1 MDGAITNSSSK
12 EEGLSIYSRNQLDI
26 SLLKSNFPPA
36 YFTICGNNLDSTSS
50 SVVTK
55 IQYFL
60 DESKALLRKSSSVDF
75 ENFQVEFSIWL
86 WNLEICRG
94 PHSISFHFSLGETR
108 NLKWLKML
116 YICHLSIR
124 CLPPE
129 IGSLKKLVE
138 LDLSFNELKNL
149 PDDIG
154 ELYALKFL
162 RAANNRL
169 VDLPPSISSLRSL
182 EKLDLSG
189 NKLSLS
195 AQLKL
200 ASMQSL
206 KCLNIQYD
214 TKIHHFPQNSFH
226 QSTPSLDLKLGDG
239 EVISMEDMDSSLV
252 EVKAQYAAVHR
263 GVHGHRSYNDC
274 HINSPCFHPE
284 SFPASKCSSSHRI
297 KKGDRQYDS
306 LQQRARQERLNYS
319 RRWRLNRYC
328 EDMIVK
334 MDEEHN
340 SSKSTLSGKGQSNI
354 QLCDNEENLV
364 DYCAVGEKLHSLDCV
379 DNESSELSNITIDNS
394 CLTESTSMDKESSSD
409 NESVS
414 SEPVV
419 NSSSVRVKHK
429 LKSKRHCDRE
439 LDNPKPSKFR
449 RPVNDSSVSWKYN
462 TESFCSIDDRLPD
475 GFFDAGRDRPFL
487 SLEEHEKSFSPDSRE
502 VILLDRYRDEELDAI
517 IFSAQRL
524 LSGYRRTCFEENT
537 DFEIDNLK
545 RASILALFVSDC
557 FGGSDRS
564 SSVRKLRKGMVGSK
578 KQQPFVC
585 TCLSINEHDNGGKQ
599 AVGMETNFNFK
610 ELCDNYLRLIKIA
623 RNSNVVPIGTV
634 RFGVCRHRAVLMKYL
649 CDRADPPIPCELVRG
664 YLDFSAHAW
673 NAIHIK
679 KGNSLIRMVV
689 DTCSPTD
696 IREET
701 DPEYYSRYVPLC
713 RVNLPLTTENSAF
726 FGSPLSSL
734 ILSHETESTKP
745 RHVFRCR
752 FGTLDAVAKVRNLES
767 YRASQEEL
775 KAFEYSFLGE
785 VRMLGAL
792 RKHSCIVEIFAHRL
806 SSKWAPAVGGK
817 ENRLL
822 QAVIVMEYIKGGSVK
837 EYVEKLSKRGEKH
850 VPVDIALHIARSVAC
865 ALVAL
870 HSKHI
875 IHRDIKSENVLID
888 LESKR
893 IDGTP
898 IVKLA
903 DFDVSVPLHSFM
915 HTCCNSHFG
924 IHAPNV
930 CIGTPRW
937 MAPEVVQAMHH
948 RNLYGLEVDIW
959 SYGCLLYEL
968 LTLQVPYY
976 GRSESEIYGLLQM
989 KRRPK
994 LTPELEALVL
1004 YNDYEQSNILSD
1016 DMDKLK
1022 LLTELF
1028 YDCTSSDP
1036 SDRPT
1041 AQCIYDKLCEDT
1053 SQNFVVR

>member
-1 MDGAITNSSSK
+1 MDGAITSSSS
-12 EEGLSIYSRNQLDI
+12 EEENLSIYSRNQLEI

-36 YFTICGNNLDSTSS
+36 YFSICGNNVDSTPS
-50 SVVTK
+50 SVVKK
-55 IQYFL
+55 IEYFL
-60 DESKALLRKSSSVDF
+60 DESKALPRKSPSVDF
-75 ENFQVEFSIWL
+75 KNFQVEFSIWL

-94 PHSISFHFSLGETR
+94 PPRVCFLFFSGETR

-116 YICHLSIR
+116 SICHLSIR

-138 LDLSFNELKNL
+138 LDLSFNKLKNL
-149 PDDIG
+149 PDDIS
-154 ELYALKFL
+154 ELDALKSL
-162 RAANNRL
+162 RAAHNRL
-169 VDLPPSISSLRSL
+169 VDLPPGIPSLKSL

-206 KCLNIQYD
+206 QCLSIQYT
-214 TKIHHFPQNSFH
+214 TKIHRFPQNSFH
-226 QSTPSLDLKLGDG
+226 QSIPSLDLKLGDG
-239 EVISMEDMDSSLV
+239 EVISMEDMDSTLV
-252 EVKAQYAAVHR
+252 EAKVEYASVHR
-263 GVHGHRSYNDC
+263 GVHGHHSYNAC
-274 HINSPCFHPE
+274 R
-284 SFPASKCSSSHRI
+284 CSSSRRI
-297 KKGDRQYDS
+297 KKGNKQYDS
-306 LQQRARQERLNYS
+306 MQQRARQERLNYS
-319 RRWRLNRYC
+319 RRWRLNRHC

-334 MDEEHN
+334 MDEEHS

-354 QLCDNEENLV
+354 QLCDNEENLI
-364 DYCAVGEKLHSLDCV
+364 DYCAVGEILDSHDCV
-379 DNESSELSNITIDNS
+379 DNGFSELSNITIDDNS
-394 CLTESTSMDKESSSD
+394 CLTESTSTDKESSSE

-419 NSSSVRVKHK
+419 NSSSIRVKHK

-462 TESFCSIDDRLPD
+462 TESFCSIDDHLPD
-475 GFFDAGRDRPFL
+475 GFFDAGRDRPFM
-487 SLEEHEKSFSPDSRE
+487 SLEEHEKSLCLDSRE
-502 VILLDRYRDEELDAI
+502 VILLDRYRDEELDTI
-517 IFSAQRL
+517 VSSAQRL
-524 LSGYRRTCFEENT
+524 LSGYRRTCSQENT

-564 SSVRKLRKGMVGSK
+564 ISVKKLRRGMVGSK
-578 KQQPFVC
+578 KQQPFIC
-585 TCLSINEHDNGGKQ
+585 TCLSINERDNGEKQ
-599 AVGMETNFNFK
+599 ALGMETNFNFND
-610 ELCDNYLRLIKIA
+610 LCDSYLRLIKVA

-664 YLDFSAHAW
+664 YLDFIAHAW

-689 DTCSPTD
+689 DTCCPTD

-713 RVNLPLTTENSAF
+713 RVHLPLTTENSVF

-734 ILSHETESTKP
+734 ILSHETESTQQ
-745 RHVFRCR
+745 RNVFRCR

-767 YRASQEEL
+767 CRASQEEL
-775 KAFEYSFLGE
+775 KTFECSFLGE

-806 SSKWAPAVGGK
+806 SSKWTPAVGGK

-837 EYVEKLSKRGEKH
+837 EYVEKLSERGEKH
-850 VPVDIALHIARSVAC
+850 VPVDVALHIARNVAC
-865 ALVAL
+865 ALVEL

-903 DFDVSVPLHSFM
+903 DFDISVPLHSFM
-915 HTCCNSHFG
+915 HTCCNAHFG

-968 LTLQVPYY
+968 LTLQVPYN

-1004 YNDYEQSNILSD
+1004 YNDYEQSNTLSD

-1022 LLTELF
+1022 LLSELF
-1028 YDCTSSDP
+1028 YDCTSGDP

-1041 AQCIYDKLCEDT
+1041 AQYIYDKLCEGT
-1053 SQNFVVR
+1053 GQNFSVS